1 MKKEKDFYTSP
12 EVETLELRIEGIICQ
27 SGEFDPDNW
36 NSGEDDWF
44 PLS

>member
-27 SGEFDPDNW
+27 SITGKDIE
-36 NSGEDDWF
+36 SGELENWGI
-44 PLS
+44 L